1 MKNFQIKLIIFI
13 TLLAILLV
21 LRIFLEVEDDVP
33 LVCKIFLKVEEDQDV
48 HVDDYNDKYIYES
61 STPKDN
67 QSQYHVTV
75 ANPSINAQIGRE
87 MLGIN
92 ERFSHHWTINGNNT
106 VNELVGVLFFTFGG
120 T

>member
-33 LVCKIFLKVEEDQDV
+33 LVCKIFFKVEEDQNIED
-48 HVDDYNDKYIYES
+48 YIYEP
-61 STPKDN
+61 PKDN
-67 QSQYHVTV
+67 QSQYHITV